1 MSISLDDNPSPTSAL
16 EFHLS
21 FPFYLVSSFLYS
33 AFTLL
38 VIMLA
43 LVAVVLLIATAC
55 PLLSAFY
62 VPGVTPKA
70 YHANDRV
77 PLLVN
82 KIVSE
87 NTQLPFAYGDLPF
100 VCTPKDGV
108 KRTWLNLG
116 EVLRGDR
123 LMSSDYEVLYKKRRR
138 RGSIALPHLSYSP
151 PPRVQAYRGSQHTM

>member
-1 MSISLDDNPSPTSAL
+1 
-16 EFHLS
+16 
-21 FPFYLVSSFLYS
+21 
-33 AFTLL
+33 
-38 VIMLA
+38 MLA

-123 LMSSDYEVLYKKRRR
+123 LMSSDYEVLYKKTKTKGFYCITTLVVLTTTTR
-138 RGSIALPHLSYSP
+138 SSLSWVATHNVNSYV
-151 PPRVQAYRGSQHTM
+151 R